1 MSVAS
6 TTNPTENETVTS
18 ITAKTMHPGKATEQ
32 LFKQQGW
39 AISLWEVF
47 LYLLEANGLKEPK
60 KIHDDYDNIDLDEI
74 MQRGRFPYRPSD
86 LFLKVL

>member
-1 MSVAS
+1 
-6 TTNPTENETVTS
+6 
-18 ITAKTMHPGKATEQ
+18 MHPGKATEQ
-32 LFKQQGW
+32 LFKQQGL
-39 AISLWEVF
+39 AYSLWEVF
-47 LYLLEANGLKEPK
+47 LYLLEVSGLKHPK